1 MTSSSSRL
9 PRFFSV
15 DEIADE
21 LKVSTKTVRR
31 WIERGELHVHHLGRQ
46 LRVSEE
52 DLIAFI
58 NKHQSGAQ
66 RRPTISGSFCTD
78 VIA

>member
-1 MTSSSSRL
+1 VTSSSSRL

-31 WIERGELHVHHLGRQ
+31 WIERGDLHVHHLGRQ
-46 LRVSEE
+46 LRVSED
-52 DLIAFI
+52 DLLLFLQ
-58 NKHQSGAQ
+58 K
-66 RRPTISGSFCTD
+66 RRR
-78 VIA
+78 